1 MTATN
6 LQINVVLGGDAIQ
19 GLDRVTQ
26 RVKKTDAAIKNATG
40 GVNKFGTSAANTTR
54 SVRKFSSAG
63 VQQAGF
69 QVGDF
74 AVQVQNGTNVLT
86 AFGQQGS
93 QLAGIFGAQGAVIG
107 AVIAIVSALGT
118 AYMKSRD
125 VAKSLADEVEALDD
139 NLGNLADVT
148 KTSEDAFR
156 FLRKEYHDTS
166 EEVVKLFELQKR
178 AAEFDVANSIRKTT
192 DALNSEFRQ
201 LIQLN
206 SQLEEAEALSKQFVG
221 GFQEGLGMNVG
232 LQMLEDIA
240 EINEQ
245 FGISNE
251 QGQKLVIL
259 FEQLNNINAF
269 EQPLVAAN
277 KLSEITKI
285 LSTDFASLTKAQF
298 ETIQSMINFEIQL
311 RKTGKVTGELRNEMG
326 LTEKESQSL
335 ADGIAGSFGESF
347 TSIVKGTQ
355 TVKEAFRNM
364 AMSIIDQLFQ
374 VLVVQRLVGA
384 ISGGLQQSQ
393 NPTLKALF
401 GAPTPKG
408 AAIGGSVQRGRPV
421 IVGERGKELFIPA
434 SSGSIVANKNMQ
446 GSGVTINQTINVAT
460 GVQQTVRT
468 EIASLMPQIAEAT
481 KSAVADARMRGGSF
495 SKAFG

>member
-1 MTATN
+1 M
-6 LQINVVLGGDAIQ
+6 
-19 GLDRVTQ
+19 
-26 RVKKTDAAIKNATG
+26 
-40 GVNKFGTSAANTTR
+40 
-54 SVRKFSSAG
+54 
-63 VQQAGF
+63 
-69 QVGDF
+69 
-74 AVQVQNGTNVLT
+74 
-86 AFGQQGS
+86 
-93 QLAGIFGAQGAVIG
+93 IG

-240 EINEQ
+240 EINKQ

-326 LTEKESQSL
+326 LTEKESSKL
-335 ADGIAGSFGESF
+335 ADGVAGSFGESF

-355 TVKEAFRNM
+355 TVKEAFKNM
-364 AMSIIDQLFQ
+364 AMSIIDQLLQ

-384 ISGGLQQSQ
+384 ISGGLQTNFPS
-393 NPTLKALF
+393 LF
-401 GAPTPKG
+401 GAPAPKG

-446 GSGVTINQTINVAT
+446 GGGVTINQTINVAT

-468 EIASLMPQIAEAT
+468 EIANLMPQIAEAT
-481 KSAVADARMRGGSF
+481 KSAVADARLRGGSY
-495 SKAFG
+495 SKAFGR

>member
-6 LQINVVLGGDAIQ
+6 LQINVVLTGDALQ

-26 RVKKTDAAIKNATG
+26 GVKKTDAAIKNATG
-40 GVNKFGTSAANTTR
+40 GINKFGTSAANTTR

-63 VQQAGF
+63 IQQAGF

-118 AYMKSRD
+118 AFIKSRD
-125 VAKSLADEVEALDD
+125 VAKSLSDELEALDD
-139 NLGNLADVT
+139 NLGNLINVT
-148 KTSEDAFR
+148 KTSEDAFK
-156 FLRKEYHDTS
+156 FLRKEYNDTS
-166 EEVVKLFELQKR
+166 EEVVKLFELQKK

-192 DALNSEFRQ
+192 
-201 LIQLN
+201 
-206 SQLEEAEALSKQFVG
+206 EALTKELQVVANLAKRQRDLIEIQNDQTSRTSDEVRAKNQLATTTQLVTDKFKL
-221 GFQEGLGMNVG
+221 QEGQAELLG
-232 LQMLEDIA
+232 IA
-240 EINEQ
+240 FSKLNEV
-245 FGISNE
+245 NP
-251 QGQKLVIL
+251 
-259 FEQLNNINAF
+259 F
-269 EQPLVAAN
+269 EQPIQAAN
-277 KLSEITKI
+277 ALSEITEI
-285 LSTDFASLTKAQF
+285 LATDLDSLTKSQF
-298 ETIQSMINFEIQL
+298 ETIQSMLQFEIQL
-311 RKTGKVTGELRNEMG
+311 RKTAVATGELKNEFG
-326 LTEKESQSL
+326 LTEKESADL
-335 ADGIAGSFGESF
+335 ANGIAGSFGDSF

-374 VLVVQRLVGA
+374 VLVVQRLVGF
-384 ISGGLQQSQ
+384 ISGGLQSSE
-393 NPTLKALF
+393 NPLLKGLF
-401 GAPTPKG
+401 GAPTPSG

-446 GSGVTINQTINVAT
+446 GGGVTINQTINVAT

-481 KSAVADARMRGGSF
+481 KTAVADARMRGGTF